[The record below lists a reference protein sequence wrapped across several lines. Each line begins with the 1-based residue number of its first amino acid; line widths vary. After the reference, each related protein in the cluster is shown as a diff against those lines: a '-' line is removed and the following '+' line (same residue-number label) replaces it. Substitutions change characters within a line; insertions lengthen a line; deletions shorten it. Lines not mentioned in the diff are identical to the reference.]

1 MPMDVVL
8 TVYQSSFSLG
18 GERLERYGRGGPLAC
33 AGVMF
38 RESGP
43 LVFMRGWVPAFARLA
58 PTCIFSFSLYEQL
71 RKLVGI
77 GFLD

>member
-1 MPMDVVL
+1 MPFDVVL
-8 TVYQSSFSLG
+8 TVYQSAHSLG
-18 GERLERYGRGGPLAC
+18 GERLEKYGSRGPLGC
-33 AGVMF
+33 AGAML

-43 LVFMRGWVPAFARLA
+43 LVFMRGWNAAFIRLA
-58 PTCIFSFSLYEQL
+58 PTCVASFWLYEQL